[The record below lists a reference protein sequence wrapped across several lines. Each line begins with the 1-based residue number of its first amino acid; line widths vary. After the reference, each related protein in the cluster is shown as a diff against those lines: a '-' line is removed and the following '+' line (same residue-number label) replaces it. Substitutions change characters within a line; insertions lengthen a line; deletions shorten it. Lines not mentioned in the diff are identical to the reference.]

1 MPAVTK
7 VPGCTAKMGAW
18 QSSFSPAEDT
28 DLGHRSSNTE
38 MGSGLSG
45 SMKRVGERVGARI
58 PASSHVWLSPGALPG
73 CCPSCP
79 IPGVFVSLGMMQRT
93 KWGWVER
100 RLVISLLRF
109 SCRADTGAEGTALLP
124 YNASLSLQTL
134 LPTGREGAD
143 PESPLG
149 HGKGGISFCYAGS
162 GIPTWGRI
170 SLVPTW
176 VGGYPMAERTGLAVR
191 QVAPAGFAVPQKF
204 AVLDASQI
212 FVGKVLL
219 QGRARDTGLRIFL
232 VQSSVL
238 STLQFQCWCPH

>member
-1 MPAVTK
+1 
-7 VPGCTAKMGAW
+7 
-18 QSSFSPAEDT
+18 
-28 DLGHRSSNTE
+28 

-204 AVLDASQI
+204 AVLDAPQI